1 MKTPPANPVQRYR
14 QAMKDCQSLLAEITA
29 KVAELERPESINW
42 GSVGDATRLR
52 HELAQIADRLMERG
66 EYAPENRG

>member
-14 QAMKDCQSLLAEITA
+14 QAMKDCDTYLNEIRTQLD
-29 KVAELERPESINW
+29 VLTNPGTITW
-42 GSVGDATRLR
+42 TSVGDANRLR
-52 HELAQIADRLMERG
+52 AELAAIADRLMERG